1 MGPRAV
7 FSERGLLSTVAYR
20 MGPGRPAAYA
30 LEGSV
35 AVAGAASIWLKDRLG
50 CIDKVAGGVNCNS
63 MAIYRTD
70 LLGYMDT

>member
-35 AVAGAASIWLKDRLG
+35 AVAGAASLWLKDRLR
-50 CIDKVAGGVNCNS
+50 CIDKVTGDMDCNG
-63 MAIYRTD
+63 MIMIQY
-70 LLGYMDT
+70 